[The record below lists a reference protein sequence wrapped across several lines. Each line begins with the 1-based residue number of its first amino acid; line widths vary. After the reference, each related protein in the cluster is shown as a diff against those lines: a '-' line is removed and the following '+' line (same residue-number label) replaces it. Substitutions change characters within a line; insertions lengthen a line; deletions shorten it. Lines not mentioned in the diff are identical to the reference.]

1 MMMMMMSRA
10 SSILAT
16 LKQQAWE
23 KGIAMNKE
31 KNIPEFAVGDAVEV
45 KVRMNDDGYLY
56 VI

>member
-1 MMMMMMSRA
+1 MMSRA